1 MLRWRRRRPSSLRHG
16 NPAKTLARRG
26 SIWYGDGHI
35 TLDLGA
41 RGGRQCCGTEMEI
54 RPIPPGSLP
63 PFGDASR
70 GGVEPPR
77 SPH

>member
-35 TLDLGA
+35 TLDLGVRA
-41 RGGRQCCGTEMEI
+41 RQTV
-54 RPIPPGSLP
+54 LQ
-63 PFGDASR
+63 
-70 GGVEPPR
+70 
-77 SPH
+77 H